1 MAGRSNEEIPS
12 GDTFL
17 AAWLYRPD
25 GGDGGEKR
33 PLVIMGHGIGGVRE
47 MRLDAYAER
56 FAAADWASWSSTT
69 ATSAPAGG
77 SRASW

>member
-25 GGDGGEKR
+25 GGEKC
-33 PLVIMGHGIGGVRE
+33 PLVVMAHGIGGVRE

-56 FAAADWASWSSTT
+56 LRQWVWASWSSTT
-69 ATSAPAGG
+69 ATSVPAGG
-77 SRASW
+77 GHASW